1 MVVFN
6 PSKREIG
13 AKIVYYGPAAGG
25 KTTNLHFIHNRLN
38 PKQRGDLIS
47 LATKDDRTLFF
58 DFLPLDLGT
67 VKGFN
72 VRFHLYTVPG
82 QVYYVSTRRAVL
94 TGVDGIV
101 FVADSQEEKL
111 AENIESLEDLEKN
124 LLYYGKKIDDIPMIL
139 QYNKRDLKKIS
150 SIQTLNSKLNRR
162 NLSVVESV
170 GLNGKGVME
179 TLTDISRTV
188 LESLEDSSKKPKVKP
203 PTRSAPLT
211 PGAAKTP
218 PPLPKSDVE
227 SLIELESEEKV
238 FDIERL
244 RAERR
249 ATIDRLLKQKE
260 EAKVQSE
267 PVELKTT
274 KGAEKFDSE
283 NILGTGETEAINQE
297 FTEED
302 FGNELDI
309 SEEGFEFNGI
319 TDDIPIS
326 AEPYLKREEAKEKFA
341 DEIDLLGSKEE
352 DQGISLE
359 TLETQG
365 TTDFDVEENK
375 TDIEEIPLDL
385 EEAPEWIELE
395 TDEAALTSQGD
406 KEFIDEAHSFQRE
419 DLTNNG
425 RKASSPTGGIEII
438 SCGAP
443 EKILPASIKLPLTL
457 QLGDVQKKVKLTIT
471 IHLEE
476 LI

>member
-124 LLYYGKKIDDIPMIL
+124 LLYYGKKINDIPMIL
-139 QYNKRDLKKIS
+139 QYNKRDLRKIS
-150 SIQTLNSKLNRR
+150 SIQTLNAKLNRR
-162 NLSVVESV
+162 NCSVVESV

-179 TLTDISRTV
+179 TLTDISKAV
-188 LESLEDSSKKPKVKP
+188 LESLEDSSKKTKVKP
-203 PTRSAPLT
+203 PTRSAPLIPCAT
-211 PGAAKTP
+211 KTP

-260 EAKVQSE
+260 QAKAQSE

-283 NILGTGETEAINQE
+283 NVLGTGETEAIDQE

-309 SEEGFEFNGI
+309 SEEGFDFDGI

-326 AEPYLKREEAKEKFA
+326 TEPYLKREDAKEEFA
-341 DEIDLLGSKEE
+341 NEIELLESKEE
-352 DQGISLE
+352 DKGIS
-359 TLETQG
+359 LETQG

-385 EEAPEWIELE
+385 EESPEWIELE
-395 TDEAALTSQGD
+395 TDESAVTSQGD
-406 KEFIDEAHSFQRE
+406 KEFIDEAQSFQRE
-419 DLTNNG
+419 DLTNSG
-425 RKASSPTGGIEII
+425 RNASSTTGRIEII

-457 QLGDVQKKVKLTIT
+457 QLGNVHKKAKLTIT

>member
-25 KTTNLHFIHNRLN
+25 KTTNLQFIHSRLN

-58 DFLPLDLGT
+58 DFLPLDLGM

-111 AENIESLEDLEKN
+111 AENLESLEDLEKN
-124 LLYYGKKIDDIPMIL
+124 LLYYGKKTDDIPMIL

-150 SIQTLNSKLNRR
+150 SIQTLNSTLNRR
-162 NLSVVESV
+162 NLAVIESI

-179 TLTDISRTV
+179 TLTAISKAV
-188 LESLEDSSKKPKVKP
+188 LENLEDASKKPKVTP
-203 PTRSAPLT
+203 PTCSTSFT
-211 PGAAKTP
+211 PATDKTP
-218 PPLPKSDVE
+218 PPLVKSDVE
-227 SLIELESEEKV
+227 SFIELEPEEKC

-249 ATIDRLLKQKE
+249 ATIDKLLKQKKH
-260 EAKVQSE
+260 AKVYPEIMDS
-267 PVELKTT
+267 KTMQDAQQLDT
-274 KGAEKFDSE
+274 ESALD
-283 NILGTGETEAINQE
+283 TGETEAIDQE
-297 FTEED
+297 FTDED
-302 FGNELDI
+302 FGNEFDI
-309 SEEGFEFNGI
+309 SEEGFEFDGT

-326 AEPYLKREEAKEKFA
+326 TETPLKREKTEEKFGN
-341 DEIDLLGSKEE
+341 EVGLLRSKEGDE
-352 DQGISLE
+352 GISLK
-359 TLETQG
+359 TQG
-365 TTDFDVEENK
+365 AIDVEAEENK
-375 TDIEEIPLDL
+375 TDIEEIPLDF
-385 EEAPEWIELE
+385 EESPEWIDLE
-395 TDEAALTSQGD
+395 ADKTTVTSQSD
-406 KEFIDEAHSFQRE
+406 KDYKVEAQSFQRE
-419 DLTNNG
+419 DLTNND
-425 RKASSPTGGIEII
+425 RKASSTLGRIEII

-443 EKILPASIKLPLTL
+443 EKVSPASIKLPLTL
-457 QLGDVQKKVKLTIT
+457 QLGNVHKKAKLTIT
-471 IHLEE
+471 IYLEE

>member
-25 KTTNLHFIHNRLN
+25 KTTNLQFIHNRLN

-58 DFLPLDLGT
+58 DFLPLDLGS

-94 TGVDGIV
+94 TGVDGVV

-124 LLYYGKKIDDIPMIL
+124 LLYYGKKIDEIPMIL
-139 QYNKRDLKKIS
+139 QYNKRDLKKIF
-150 SIQTLNSKLNRR
+150 SIQTLNEKLNRR
-162 NLSVVESV
+162 NLSVIESV
-170 GLNGKGVME
+170 GLSGKGVME
-179 TLTDISRTV
+179 TLTYISKAV
-188 LESLEDSSKKPKVKP
+188 LKSLEDSSQKPKLKP
-203 PTRSAPLT
+203 SNRLIPLT
-211 PGAAKTP
+211 PGATNTP

-244 RAERR
+244 RTERR
-249 ATIDRLLKQKE
+249 ATIDRLLKQNEQPK
-260 EAKVQSE
+260 AQSK
-267 PVELKTT
+267 PVDLKIT
-274 KGAEKFDSE
+274 KDGKKFDSE
-283 NILGTGETEAINQE
+283 NVLGIGETETIDQE

-302 FGNELDI
+302 FGNELDMLK
-309 SEEGFEFNGI
+309 EGFEFNGI
-319 TDDIPIS
+319 TGDIPIS
-326 AEPYLKREEAKEKFA
+326 TEPYVTRDEAKEEFA
-341 DEIDLLGSKEE
+341 NDIDLLESKEE
-352 DQGISLE
+352 DKGISLE
-359 TLETQG
+359 PQEI
-365 TTDFDVEENK
+365 TDFDVEENK
-375 TDIEEIPLDL
+375 TEIEEIPLDL
-385 EEAPEWIELE
+385 EEFPEWIELE
-395 TDEAALTSQGD
+395 TDEAAVTSQGD
-406 KEFIDEAHSFQRE
+406 KEFRDEAQSFQRE
-419 DLTNNG
+419 ELTNNG
-425 RKASSPTGGIEII
+425 RKASSTRDRIEII

-457 QLGDVQKKVKLTIT
+457 QLGNFHKKAKLTIT

>member
-58 DFLPLDLGT
+58 DFLPLDLGS

-94 TGVDGIV
+94 TGVDGVV

-124 LLYYGKKIDDIPMIL
+124 LLYYGKKIDEIPMIL
-139 QYNKRDLKKIS
+139 QYNKRDLKKIF
-150 SIQTLNSKLNRR
+150 SIQTLNEKLNRR
-162 NLSVVESV
+162 NLSVIESV
-170 GLNGKGVME
+170 GLSGKGVME
-179 TLTDISRTV
+179 TLTDISKAV
-188 LESLEDSSKKPKVKP
+188 LKSLEDSSQKPKVKP
-203 PTRSAPLT
+203 SNRLIPLT
-211 PGAAKTP
+211 PGATNTL

-244 RAERR
+244 RTERR
-249 ATIDRLLKQKE
+249 ATIDRLLKQNEQPK
-260 EAKVQSE
+260 AQSK
-267 PVELKTT
+267 PVDLKIT
-274 KGAEKFDSE
+274 KDGKKFDSE
-283 NILGTGETEAINQE
+283 NVLGIGETETIDQE

-309 SEEGFEFNGI
+309 LKEGFEFNAI

-326 AEPYLKREEAKEKFA
+326 TEPYVTRDEAKEEFA
-341 DEIDLLGSKEE
+341 NDIDLLESKKE
-352 DQGISLE
+352 DKGISLE
-359 TLETQG
+359 PQEI
-365 TTDFDVEENK
+365 TDFDVEENK

-385 EEAPEWIELE
+385 EEFPEWIELE
-395 TDEAALTSQGD
+395 TDEAAVTSQGD
-406 KEFIDEAHSFQRE
+406 KEFRDEAQSFQRE
-419 DLTNNG
+419 ELTNNG
-425 RKASSPTGGIEII
+425 RKASSTKDRIEII

-457 QLGDVQKKVKLTIT
+457 QLGNFHKKAKLTIT

>member
-124 LLYYGKKIDDIPMIL
+124 LLYYGKKINDIPMIL
-139 QYNKRDLKKIS
+139 QYNKRDLRKIS
-150 SIQTLNSKLNRR
+150 SIQTLNAKLNRR
-162 NLSVVESV
+162 NCSVVESV

-179 TLTDISRTV
+179 TLTDISKAV
-188 LESLEDSSKKPKVKP
+188 LESLEDSSKKTKVKP
-203 PTRSAPLT
+203 PTRSAPLIPCAT
-211 PGAAKTP
+211 KTP

-260 EAKVQSE
+260 QAKAQSE

-283 NILGTGETEAINQE
+283 NVLGTGETEAIDQE

-309 SEEGFEFNGI
+309 SEEGFDFDGI

-326 AEPYLKREEAKEKFA
+326 TEPYLKREDAKEEFA
-341 DEIDLLGSKEE
+341 NEIELLESKEE
-352 DQGISLE
+352 DKGIS
-359 TLETQG
+359 LETQG

-385 EEAPEWIELE
+385 EESPEWIELE
-395 TDEAALTSQGD
+395 TDESAVTSQGD
-406 KEFIDEAHSFQRE
+406 KEFIDEAQSFQRE
-419 DLTNNG
+419 DLTNSG
-425 RKASSPTGGIEII
+425 RNASSTTGRIEII

-457 QLGDVQKKVKLTIT
+457 QFGNVHKKVKLTIT

>member
-139 QYNKRDLKKIS
+139 QYNKRDLKKIF

-162 NLSVVESV
+162 KLSVIESV

-179 TLTDISRTV
+179 TLTDISKAV
-188 LESLEDSSKKPKVKP
+188 LESLEDSSKKSKIKP
-203 PTRSAPLT
+203 PTRSAPLI
-211 PGAAKTP
+211 PGATKTP

-267 PVELKTT
+267 PVDLKTT

-283 NILGTGETEAINQE
+283 NVLGTGETEAIDQE

-309 SEEGFEFNGI
+309 SEEGFEFNGV
-319 TDDIPIS
+319 TDDILIS
-326 AEPYLKREEAKEKFA
+326 TEPYLKREEAKEKFA
-341 DEIDLLGSKEE
+341 NEIDLLESKEE
-352 DQGISLE
+352 DNGIS
-359 TLETQG
+359 LETQG

-385 EEAPEWIELE
+385 EESPEWIELE
-395 TDEAALTSQGD
+395 TEEAPRTAQGD
-406 KEFIDEAHSFQRE
+406 KDVRDKAQFLQRE
-419 DLTNNG
+419 DLTNDG
-425 RKASSPTGGIEII
+425 RKASSTSGRIEII

-443 EKILPASIKLPLTL
+443 EKILPASIKLPITL
-457 QLGDVQKKVKLTIT
+457 QLGNVHKKAKLTIT
-471 IHLEE
+471 IDLEE

>member
-25 KTTNLHFIHNRLN
+25 KTTNLQFIHNRLN

-179 TLTDISRTV
+179 TLTDISRAV
-188 LESLEDSSKKPKVKP
+188 LENLEDSSKKPKAKP
-203 PTRSAPLT
+203 VHSSPLT
-211 PGAAKTP
+211 PGATKTP

-260 EAKVQSE
+260 EAKAQSE
-267 PVELKTT
+267 PVDLKTT

-283 NILGTGETEAINQE
+283 NVIGTGETEAIDQE

-319 TDDIPIS
+319 TDDMPIS
-326 AEPYLKREEAKEKFA
+326 TEPYLKREEAKEKFVN
-341 DEIDLLGSKEE
+341 EIDLLESKEE
-352 DQGISLE
+352 DKGIS
-359 TLETQG
+359 LETQG

-375 TDIEEIPLDL
+375 TGIEEIPLDL
-385 EEAPEWIELE
+385 EESPEWIELE
-395 TDEAALTSQGD
+395 TEESPGTAQGD
-406 KEFIDEAHSFQRE
+406 KDFRDEAQFLQRE
-419 DLTNNG
+419 DLTNDG
-425 RKASSPTGGIEII
+425 RKELSTTGRIEII

-443 EKILPASIKLPLTL
+443 EKILPASIKLPITL
-457 QLGDVQKKVKLTIT
+457 QLGNVNKKAKLTIT

>member
-13 AKIVYYGPAAGG
+13 AKIVYYGPAGGG

-124 LLYYGKKIDDIPMIL
+124 LLYYGKKIDDVPMIL
-139 QYNKRDLKKIS
+139 QYNKRDLKKNS

-162 NLSVVESV
+162 NLSVIESV

-179 TLTDISRTV
+179 TLTDISKAV
-188 LESLEDSSKKPKVKP
+188 LESLEDSSKKPKVKL

-211 PGAAKTP
+211 PDATKPP
-218 PPLPKSDVE
+218 PPLPKGDVE

-260 EAKVQSE
+260 QAKAQSA
-267 PVELKTT
+267 PVDLKTT

-283 NILGTGETEAINQE
+283 HVLGTGETEAIDQE

-326 AEPYLKREEAKEKFA
+326 TEPYLEHEEAKEKFA
-341 DEIDLLGSKEE
+341 IEIDLRGSKEE
-352 DQGISLE
+352 DKGIS
-359 TLETQG
+359 LETQG

-385 EEAPEWIELE
+385 EESPEWIELE
-395 TDEAALTSQGD
+395 TDEAAVTSQGD
-406 KEFIDEAHSFQRE
+406 KELRDEAQSFQRK

-425 RKASSPTGGIEII
+425 RKASSTMGGIEII

-457 QLGDVQKKVKLTIT
+457 QLGNVHKKAKLTIT

>member
-124 LLYYGKKIDDIPMIL
+124 LLYYGKRIDDIPMIL

-162 NLSVVESV
+162 NLSVIESV
-170 GLNGKGVME
+170 SLNGKGVME
-179 TLTDISRTV
+179 TLTDISRAV
-188 LESLEDSSKKPKVKP
+188 LESLEDSSKKPKAKP
-203 PTRSAPLT
+203 IRSSPLT
-211 PGAAKTP
+211 PGATKIP

-260 EAKVQSE
+260 QAKAQSE
-267 PVELKTT
+267 PVDLKTT

-283 NILGTGETEAINQE
+283 NVLGTGETEAIDQE

-326 AEPYLKREEAKEKFA
+326 TEPYLKPEEAKEQFVH
-341 DEIDLLGSKEE
+341 EIDLLESKEE
-352 DQGISLE
+352 DKGIS
-359 TLETQG
+359 LETQG
-365 TTDFDVEENK
+365 TTDFDVAENK
-375 TDIEEIPLDL
+375 TDLEEIPLDL
-385 EEAPEWIELE
+385 EESPEWIELE
-395 TDEAALTSQGD
+395 TEEAPGTAQGD
-406 KEFIDEAHSFQRE
+406 KDFRDEAQFLQRE
-419 DLTNNG
+419 DLTKDG
-425 RKASSPTGGIEII
+425 RKASSTSGRIEII

-457 QLGDVQKKVKLTIT
+457 QLGNVNKKAKLTIT

>member
-58 DFLPLDLGT
+58 DFLPLDLGM

-94 TGVDGIV
+94 TGVDGVV

-150 SIQTLNSKLNRR
+150 SIQTLNAKLNRR
-162 NLSVVESV
+162 NLSVIESV
-170 GLNGKGVME
+170 GLSGKGVME
-179 TLTDISRTV
+179 TLTDISKAV
-188 LESLEDSSKKPKVKP
+188 LNNLEDSSKKPKVKP
-203 PTRSAPLT
+203 PTHSTPFT
-211 PGAAKTP
+211 PGATKTP
-218 PPLPKSDVE
+218 PFLPKSDVE
-227 SLIELESEEKV
+227 SFIELESEEKV

-260 EAKVQSE
+260 QVKAQSE
-267 PVELKTT
+267 PVDLKTT
-274 KGAEKFDSE
+274 KNAEKFDSE
-283 NILGTGETEAINQE
+283 NSFDTGETEAIDQK
-297 FTEED
+297 FAEED
-302 FGNELDI
+302 FGNDLDI
-309 SEEGFEFNGI
+309 SEEEFEFNGI
-319 TDDIPIS
+319 TDDMPIS
-326 AEPYLKREEAKEKFA
+326 TENHVTCEEANEKFVN
-341 DEIDLLGSKEE
+341 EIDLLESKEE
-352 DQGISLE
+352 DKGISF
-359 TLETQG
+359 ETQEI
-365 TTDFDVEENK
+365 TDFDIEQNK

-385 EEAPEWIELE
+385 EESPEWSELE
-395 TDEAALTSQGD
+395 TDEAAVTSQGD
-406 KEFIDEAHSFQRE
+406 KEFRDEAQSFQGE

-425 RKASSPTGGIEII
+425 RKASSTTGRIEIL
-438 SCGAP
+438 SCGTP
-443 EKILPASIKLPLTL
+443 EKILPASIRLPLTL
-457 QLGDVQKKVKLTIT
+457 QLGNVHKRAKLTIT
-471 IHLEE
+471 IDLEE

>member
-124 LLYYGKKIDDIPMIL
+124 LLYYGKKINDIPMIL
-139 QYNKRDLKKIS
+139 QYNKRDLRKIS
-150 SIQTLNSKLNRR
+150 SIQTLNAKLNRR
-162 NLSVVESV
+162 NCSVVESV

-179 TLTDISRTV
+179 TLTDISKAV
-188 LESLEDSSKKPKVKP
+188 LESLEDSSKKTKVKP
-203 PTRSAPLT
+203 PTRSAPLIPCAT
-211 PGAAKTP
+211 KTP

-260 EAKVQSE
+260 QAKAQSE
-267 PVELKTT
+267 PVELKAT

-283 NILGTGETEAINQE
+283 NILGTGETEAIDQE

-309 SEEGFEFNGI
+309 SEEGFDFDGI

-326 AEPYLKREEAKEKFA
+326 TEPYLKREDAKEEFA
-341 DEIDLLGSKEE
+341 NEIELLESKEE
-352 DQGISLE
+352 DKGIS
-359 TLETQG
+359 LETQG

-385 EEAPEWIELE
+385 EESPEWIELE
-395 TDEAALTSQGD
+395 TDESAVTSQGD
-406 KEFIDEAHSFQRE
+406 KEFIDEAQSFQRE
-419 DLTNNG
+419 DLTNSG
-425 RKASSPTGGIEII
+425 RNASSTTGRIEII

-457 QLGDVQKKVKLTIT
+457 QLGNVHKKAKLTIT

>member
-139 QYNKRDLKKIS
+139 QYNKRDLKKIF
-150 SIQTLNSKLNRR
+150 SIQTLNAKLNRR
-162 NLSVVESV
+162 NLSVIESV

-179 TLTDISRTV
+179 TLTDISKAV

-203 PTRSAPLT
+203 PTRSSPLI
-211 PGAAKTP
+211 PGATKTP
-218 PPLPKSDVE
+218 PPFPKSDVE

-249 ATIDRLLKQKE
+249 ATIDKLLKQKE
-260 EAKVQSE
+260 QAKAQSE
-267 PVELKTT
+267 PADLKTT

-283 NILGTGETEAINQE
+283 NVLGTGETEAIDQE

-319 TDDIPIS
+319 TDDMPIS
-326 AEPYLKREEAKEKFA
+326 TEPYLKCEEEAKEKFA
-341 DEIDLLGSKEE
+341 NEIDLLESKEK
-352 DQGISLE
+352 DKGIS
-359 TLETQG
+359 LETQG

-385 EEAPEWIELE
+385 EESLEWIELE
-395 TDEAALTSQGD
+395 TDEAAVTSQGD
-406 KEFIDEAHSFQRE
+406 KEFRDEAQSFQRE

-425 RKASSPTGGIEII
+425 RNASSTTGRIEII
-438 SCGAP
+438 SCGTP

-457 QLGDVQKKVKLTIT
+457 QLGNVHKKAKLTIT

>member
-1 MVVFN
+1 
-6 PSKREIG
+6 
-13 AKIVYYGPAAGG
+13 
-25 KTTNLHFIHNRLN
+25 
-38 PKQRGDLIS
+38 
-47 LATKDDRTLFF
+47 
-58 DFLPLDLGT
+58 LDLGT
-67 VKGFN
+67 IKGFN

-124 LLYYGKKIDDIPMIL
+124 LLYYGKKIDDIPLIL

-150 SIQTLNSKLNRR
+150 SIQTLNSTLNRR
-162 NLSVVESV
+162 NLSVIESV

-179 TLTDISRTV
+179 TLTDISKAV
-188 LESLEDSSKKPKVKP
+188 LESLEDSSKKQKVKP

-211 PGAAKTP
+211 PDAIKTP

-227 SLIELESEEKV
+227 SFIELDSEEKV

-260 EAKVQSE
+260 QAKAQSE
-267 PVELKTT
+267 PVDLKTA

-283 NILGTGETEAINQE
+283 NVLGTGETEAIDQE

-319 TDDIPIS
+319 TDDISIS
-326 AEPYLKREEAKEKFA
+326 AEPYFKREEAKEKFA
-341 DEIDLLGSKEE
+341 DEIDLPGSKEE
-352 DQGISLE
+352 DKVIL
-359 TLETQG
+359 LETQG

-385 EEAPEWIELE
+385 EESPEWIELE
-395 TDEAALTSQGD
+395 TDEVAVTSQGD
-406 KEFIDEAHSFQRE
+406 KEFIDEAQSVQGE
-419 DLTNNG
+419 DLTNNV
-425 RKASSPTGGIEII
+425 RKSSSKTGGIEII

-457 QLGDVQKKVKLTIT
+457 QLGDVQKKAKLTIT

>member
-139 QYNKRDLKKIS
+139 QYNKRDLKKIF

-162 NLSVVESV
+162 NLSVIESV

-179 TLTDISRTV
+179 TLTDISKAV
-188 LESLEDSSKKPKVKP
+188 LESLEDSSKKPKIKP
-203 PTRSAPLT
+203 PTRSAPLI
-211 PGAAKTP
+211 PGATKTP
-218 PPLPKSDVE
+218 PLLPKSDVE

-260 EAKVQSE
+260 QAKAQSE
-267 PVELKTT
+267 PVDFKTT

-283 NILGTGETEAINQE
+283 NVLGTGETEAIDQE

-319 TDDIPIS
+319 TDDMPIS
-326 AEPYLKREEAKEKFA
+326 TEPYLKREEDK
-341 DEIDLLGSKEE
+341 
-352 DQGISLE
+352 GIS
-359 TLETQG
+359 LETQG

-385 EEAPEWIELE
+385 EESPEWIELE
-395 TDEAALTSQGD
+395 TEESPGTAQGD
-406 KEFIDEAHSFQRE
+406 KDFRDEAQFLQRE
-419 DLTNNG
+419 DLTNDG
-425 RKASSPTGGIEII
+425 RKASSTSGRIEII

-457 QLGDVQKKVKLTIT
+457 QLGNVNKKAKLTIT